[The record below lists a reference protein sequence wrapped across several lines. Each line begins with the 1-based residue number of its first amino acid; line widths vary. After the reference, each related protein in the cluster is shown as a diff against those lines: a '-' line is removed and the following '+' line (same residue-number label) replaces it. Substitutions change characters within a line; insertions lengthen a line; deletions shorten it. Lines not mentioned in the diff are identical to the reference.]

1 VRQDEVAAAHIDSL
15 AQKYLGVDKNPYAKL
30 GDVRVMFEITVFSVQ
45 GMS

>member
-1 VRQDEVAAAHIDSL
+1 MQC
-15 AQKYLGVDKNPYAKL
+15 GVDKNPYAQA